1 MSIARIY
8 HDKLLVR
15 WKRSPHCDLGSLQH
29 QNAES
34 PNGHAILSGESEFKR
49 TMRTDPYNETHD
61 YGLVKDE
68 VPDSDTHDDELVF
81 EDDELVA
88 LELLRD
94 HEIGLLA

>member
-1 MSIARIY
+1 
-8 HDKLLVR
+8 
-15 WKRSPHCDLGSLQH
+15 
-29 QNAES
+29 
-34 PNGHAILSGESEFKR
+34 
-49 TMRTDPYNETHD
+49 MRTDPYNETHD